1 MKVRFAPSLL
11 AADFSRLGEQARE
24 AAEAGANLLH
34 FDVMDGHFVPNITFG
49 PLVIRGLK
57 GKISLPFH
65 THLMI
70 SDPEKY
76 IDDFADAGC
85 DQLFVHPE
93 TCTHLHRVLQQIR
106 DAGVQPGVALN
117 PATPLEALD
126 YVLQDI
132 DGILLMTVNPG
143 FGGQEFIPAMLP
155 KIVRTRELIRMSGR
169 DIELGV
175 DGGINE
181 HTVQAVVEAGADTI
195 IAGSSVFGGP
205 GTVRENLGRLVDC
218 VAAVAGG

>member
-11 AADFSRLGEQARE
+11 AADFSRLGEQAWE
-24 AAEAGANLLH
+24 AAEAGADLLH

-49 PLVIRGLK
+49 PLVIRALK

-76 IDDFADAGC
+76 IDEFADAGC
-85 DQLFVHPE
+85 HQLFVHPE

-143 FGGQEFIPAMLP
+143 FGGQAFIPHTFVKLAAARALIDAAQQRTGRKIML
-155 KIVRTRELIRMSGR
+155 E
-169 DIELGV
+169 V
-175 DGGINE
+175 DGGVKVDNIG
-181 HTVQAVVEAGADTI
+181 AIAKAGADTFV
-195 IAGSSVFGGP
+195 AGSAVFGAKDYRA
-205 GTVRENLGRLVDC
+205 TIAAMR
-218 VAAVAGG
+218 AAVAAA